1 MACLL
6 RQVCGRPGARFPASE
21 RQKSRARRSTHRLR
35 ASLSLHLDRDV
46 AASRT
51 CGTGLPPPCSWTGN
65 VGPAD
70 TDLYWAE
77 QAAKHLPDVEHVVW
91 DADASP
97 LVYDDLLGIDDL
109 LDEPTI
115 GVMDRS
121 RVLHHLP
128 ALAARGSRLHLTGIG
143 GDHVAWCSDAYYHRL
158 VRTRPLFALR
168 QLRGFRALWQWPLGG
183 TVRALA
189 DSRSYGKW
197 LADATDHLREP
208 LPPSVATSLGWGMAP
223 RLFDWV
229 TPEAERMARR
239 ALREAA
245 ATAAPLHPDRGLHT
259 DLEQIR
265 SCTRVIRQWDRM
277 AARAGLAMASP
288 FFDDR
293 VIEACLAVR
302 PSQRVTPWQDT
313 TVLREVVS
321 QALVDLV
328 TGSLVAAGAIVLMAW
343 LDPLLL
349 LLVAVTVAAAALV
362 VASLLTGIR
371 CASER
376 MQDSVGAIAADLAR
390 ALGALPMVR
399 VHRAEEREAAGI
411 GARVEAA
418 YGAGVRTAK
427 LASVMSPAVELAVQG
442 SFLIVLVVGG
452 LRVNGQAG
460 SLGDLVAFLLYAS
473 YLVLPLSSVFRA
485 VGLIQ
490 RGMGAYQRIE
500 EALCLPVEPTAPL
513 VPTVHAHTPRPAR
526 PFTTAVQPALA
537 LHDVRF
543 GYDPERP
550 VLRGVSFAVAH
561 RQHVAL
567 VGPSGAGKSTVFALV
582 ARFYEPDAGTVLFDG
597 RPATELTLDAC
608 RRRIAVVDQNAHV
621 VHGTLRDNIAYA
633 VPDATEAEIRRVMEL
648 ARLEEVVDR
657 LPGGLAAAV
666 GEHGNTLSGGERQR
680 VAIARALLAR
690 PSLLLLDEPTSHL
703 DAINESALISVMK
716 DVAQECALL
725 VIAHRLS
732 TVQHA
737 DHIVVLHDGRT
748 AAGGRH
754 EELLVRSALYREL
767 AASQMLRPG
776 GVPASGDGAGANG

>member
-1 MACLL
+1 MTGTTVLNG
-6 RQVCGRPGARFPASE
+6 GRTAVAEGD
-21 RQKSRARRSTHRLR
+21 KSTRAAVATMYRLTAGHRS
-35 ASLSLHLDRDV
+35 AV
-46 AASRT
+46 AVATVLTLVGSAL
-51 CGTGLPPPCSWTGN
+51 GLAQPL
-65 VGPAD
+65 V
-70 TDLYWAE
+70 
-77 QAAKHLPDVEHVVW
+77 AKHVV
-91 DADASP
+91 DASGRGQVIWP
-97 LVYDDLLGIDDL
+97 LLALLGALFVTEAATGAAGRFL
-109 LDEPTI
+109 LERTGE
-115 GVMDRS
+115 GV
-121 RVLHHLP
+121 V
-128 ALAARGSRLHLTGIG
+128 
-143 GDHVAWCSDAYYHRL
+143 
-158 VRTRPLFALR
+158 R
-168 QLRGFRALWQWPLGG
+168 QLRHGLVGRLLRLEMREYDRHRGG
-183 TVRALA
+183 
-189 DSRSYGKW
+189 
-197 LADATDHLREP
+197 
-208 LPPSVATSLGWGMAP
+208 
-223 RLFDWV
+223 
-229 TPEAERMARR
+229 
-239 ALREAA
+239 
-245 ATAAPLHPDRGLHT
+245 
-259 DLEQIR
+259 DLI
-265 SCTRVIRQWDRM
+265 S
-277 AARAGLAMASP
+277 
-288 FFDDR
+288 
-293 VIEACLAVR
+293 
-302 PSQRVTPWQDT
+302 RVTADT
-313 TVLREVVS
+313 TLLREVVS

-328 TGSLVAAGAIVLMAW
+328 TGSLVAAGAIILMAW

-349 LLVAVTVAAAALV
+349 LLVAVIVAAASLV

-371 CASER
+371 RASEH
-376 MQDSVGAIAADLAR
+376 MQDSVGAIGADLER

-452 LRVNGQAG
+452 LRVSGHAG

-473 YLVLPLSSVFRA
+473 YLVLPLSSVFHA

-490 RGMGAYQRIE
+490 RGMGAYQRIDQV
-500 EALCLPVEPTAPL
+500 LRLPVEPTAPQNPRVP
-513 VPTVHAHTPRPAR
+513 VPTSPPTGPSGTPE
-526 PFTTAVQPALA
+526 QPALA
-537 LHDVRF
+537 LRDVRF
-543 GYDPERP
+543 GYAPDRP

-567 VGPSGAGKSTVFALV
+567 VGRSGAGKSTVFALV
-582 ARFYEPDAGTVLFDG
+582 ARFYEEDAGHVLFDG
-597 RPATELTLDAC
+597 LPAGQLTRDAC

-633 VPDATEAEIRRVMEL
+633 VPDATGAEIRRVVEL

-657 LPGGLAAAV
+657 LPGGLGAV
-666 GEHGNTLSGGERQR
+666 IGERGSTLSGGERQR

-703 DAINESALISVMK
+703 DAINESALTTVMK

-754 EELLVRSALYREL
+754 EELLAGNALYREL

-776 GVPASGDGAGANG
+776 GGSGSANRAGSSG